1 MLDILLF
8 EMLFLMSALITL
20 WQVLFTTENM
30 SEIHLVFAA
39 GVIVA
44 LLAGYFSRKKKKYLW
59 LILLLAGVLPFIK
72 QSALI
77 WSVVA
82 LGIILWRYL
91 VDIPRPSNELD
102 YSDKILVIFFVLTG
116 LVIIRDNTTYFME
129 DTAGLPIYLPL
140 MFLSGVFFLRSLRH
154 HRTGQSQS
162 RVRRSNIFYMILIG
176 ITYIVSQ
183 FQWIRDQLSEGMFL
197 LYQVFMRPIN
207 YILDLIINW
216 WFADPEGKMVPETT
230 VQTGEPIVS
239 PMEEFAEGVRQ
250 WREESLEGNLIG
262 NTIMVLFILLVVYLV
277 YRFFIQKMR
286 FSRPVEQG
294 DDIREQM
301 SMVEPPKKVRGRER
315 KPQAPEDQ
323 VRYYYRRFLDKMSDE
338 REVSDTSTDLDMKA
352 RQMGLESHPMSQI
365 YRQVRYGQRP
375 VDRALVDEMKR
386 LWQAISRQ

>member
-20 WQVLFTTENM
+20 WQVLFTTENVT
-30 SEIHLVFAA
+30 EVHLVFVA

-44 LLAGYFSRKKKKYLW
+44 LLVGYFSRKKKKYLW

-72 QSALI
+72 QLALI

-82 LGIILWRYL
+82 LGFILWRYL

-140 MFLSGVFFLRSLRH
+140 MYLSGVFFLRSLRH
-154 HRTGQSQS
+154 HRTGQTQS
-162 RVRRSNIFYMILIG
+162 RIRRSNIFYMILIG

-183 FQWIRDQLSEGMFL
+183 FQWIRDQLREGMFL

-207 YILDLIINW
+207 YLLDLIINW
-216 WFADPEGKMVPETT
+216 WFADPEGQMVQETT
-230 VQTGEPIVS
+230 VQTGEPIAS

-277 YRFFIQKMR
+277 YRVFIQKMR
-286 FSRPVEQG
+286 FSRPVEQS

-301 SMVEPPKKVRGRER
+301 SMVAPPKRVRRRER
-315 KPQAPEDQ
+315 KPQSSEDQ
-323 VRYYYRRFLDKMSDE
+323 VRYYYRRFLEKMSDE
-338 REVSDTSTDLDMKA
+338 REVSDTSTDLDIKA